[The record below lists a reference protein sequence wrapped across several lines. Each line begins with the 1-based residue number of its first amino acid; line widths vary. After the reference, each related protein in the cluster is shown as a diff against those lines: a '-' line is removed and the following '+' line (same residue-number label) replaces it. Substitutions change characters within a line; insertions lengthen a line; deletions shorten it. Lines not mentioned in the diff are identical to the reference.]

1 MNSKKCS
8 GGKYLMN
15 ITEVQVNALQELV
28 NIGVGRAAG
37 MLNRMLDSHIG
48 LDVPCTQVLSLIEA
62 KQVLE
67 ARFQTET
74 LAAVKLGFSG
84 SLVGVAE
91 IVFPTE
97 SASALVALLT
107 GEALDAPDLD
117 AIKIGTL
124 SEVGNIAINGVIG
137 SISNLF
143 QQSLD
148 YSLPIYTEDTVEQLL
163 TADNLLVNAAVLLA
177 QAHFFIER
185 LQISGDI
192 ILLFKL
198 DSFDALLAAI
208 DLDAAK
214 VL

>member
-1 MNSKKCS
+1 
-8 GGKYLMN
+8 MN